1 MTSPA
6 EPSAGA
12 GRALIIGVGL
22 IGGSIALA
30 LRKSGWHV
38 SGLDL
43 DEARLERALA
53 EGVLD
58 ESEDDPDATLV
69 VVATPAG
76 SVATTVQQVLRT
88 HDDPDLLVTD
98 VSGIK
103 GPIVAAVDDPRFIG
117 GHPMAGSEQ
126 TGLEGARA
134 DLFLGATWVLT
145 PGPSTPPALY
155 ARLVSIVH
163 LLGAQSLALPAADH
177 DRLVAHVSHVP
188 HLVAASL
195 MNEASGA
202 AEDDAAL
209 LQLAAG
215 GFRDMTRIAAG
226 HPGIWPDVVVEN
238 RQAILE
244 ALDSLADQVAVVRR
258 ALAEED
264 RQTIFELLERASQA
278 RQALPGRAGHPGQL
292 AQVRIPVPDQAGVIA
307 QVASTASDLGVSVV
321 DVEIAHSVEGDR
333 GVLIVVVAAE
343 SAERYAAAL
352 KVQGF
357 SCTVQEL

>member
-1 MTSPA
+1 MTSLA
-6 EPSAGA
+6 EPTAGP
-12 GRALIIGVGL
+12 GRALIVGVGL
-22 IGGSIALA
+22 IGGSIALG
-30 LRKSGWHV
+30 LRQAGWRV
-38 SGLDL
+38 SGIDL
-43 DEARLERALA
+43 DDARLSQAVA
-53 EGVLD
+53 EGVVD
-58 ESEDDPDATLV
+58 DAGDDPEASLI

-76 SVATTVQQVLRT
+76 SVAAAVERALRT
-88 HDDPDLLVTD
+88 HDADDVLVTD

-103 GPIVAAVDDPRFIG
+103 APIVAAIADPRFIG

-145 PGPSTPPALY
+145 PGPATPPALY
-155 ARLVSIVH
+155 ARLVSVVH
-163 LLGAQSLALPAADH
+163 LLGAQSLALPADDH

-195 MNEASGA
+195 MNEASSA

-238 RQAILE
+238 RTAILE
-244 ALDSLADQVAVVRR
+244 ALDSLAAQVAVVRR

-264 RQTIFELLERASQA
+264 RQTIFELLERASHA
-278 RQALPGRAGHPGQL
+278 RQALPGRVGHPGQL

-333 GVLIVVVAAE
+333 GVLIVVVDAD
-343 SAERYAAAL
+343 SADRYAAAL
-352 KVQGF
+352 KAQGF
-357 SCTVQEL
+357 NCTVQEL